1 MKWSFETL
9 NLLFF
14 PSASPKGS
22 ARSSLFPDFARRVA
36 ILNGTPSS
44 IGSNAL
50 KPWDSRMDETKF
62 IESDSDD
69 QLIITVPFTGNVKLR
84 EILIKAGPAGQTPE
98 EIHVWPNKESESE

>member
-1 MKWSFETL
+1 
-9 NLLFF
+9 
-14 PSASPKGS
+14 
-22 ARSSLFPDFARRVA
+22 
-36 ILNGTPSS
+36 
-44 IGSNAL
+44 
-50 KPWDSRMDETKF
+50 MDETKF